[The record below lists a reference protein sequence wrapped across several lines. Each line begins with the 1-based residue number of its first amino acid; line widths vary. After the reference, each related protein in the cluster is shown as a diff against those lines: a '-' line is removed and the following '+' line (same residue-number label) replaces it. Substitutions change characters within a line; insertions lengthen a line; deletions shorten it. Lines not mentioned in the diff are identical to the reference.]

1 MAELLKNIRVSG
13 EKVILITNC
22 NSSPDNEKN
31 NPDSTIEQLANS
43 DDFLEE
49 IRQQA
54 FAAGFQAAETKYTEE
69 NQCKMQELEMQ
80 STVLKQLLDQ
90 IPVALKNYQ
99 ETLRDQIA
107 DIVLLIS
114 KHFFSNQISSKEA
127 IIFQIE
133 QAINYLNH
141 KENIEIF
148 LHPQDLALVQQSKL
162 KIDFSECRHLKFI
175 PDETLILGGCRIR
188 NDHGLI
194 DASIEQQIDKLKRM
208 LVQLR
213 QSVSQ

>member
-13 EKVILITNC
+13 EKVILKTNC
-22 NSSPDNEKN
+22 SSSPDYEKN
-31 NPDSTIEQLANS
+31 NPDSAMEQLAKS
-43 DDFLEE
+43 DDFLDE

-54 FAAGFQAAETKYTEE
+54 FAAGFQEAEAKYTEE
-69 NQCKMQELEMQ
+69 NQCKMQESEMQ
-80 STVLKQLLDQ
+80 ATLLKQLLTQ
-90 IPVALKNYQ
+90 IPVALQTYQ

-107 DIVLLIS
+107 DIVLLICRQ
-114 KHFFSNQISSKEA
+114 FFSNQISSKEA
-127 IIFQIE
+127 ISFQIE
-133 QAINYLNH
+133 QAINHLNH

-148 LHPQDLALVQQSKL
+148 LHPQDLALVQHSKL

-175 PDETLILGGCRIR
+175 PDETLMLGGCRIR

-213 QSVSQ
+213 QRVPQ